1 MYKKTAFTVL
11 TIVLIISISCGCI
24 SDDSDNKRDL
34 KDSPITFAHRE
45 LGAVLDGEYHE
56 TSMTYIQ
63 ADLPVQDTD
72 KMYLGYEP
80 PVSETYINLKVI
92 NEGTTAI
99 SNIRVGLKPPE
110 NWEVRYMPNTHW
122 DVLQPNMGFTVIIY
136 LNSEPIPKY
145 LGLDTDE
152 DGFADLFDPD
162 NNELGLDC
170 YNNNDELKY
179 PQVFSD
185 GLLARE
191 YKFKVEAWADGVSK
205 TNIEYTVEFKD

>member
-1 MYKKTAFTVL
+1 M
-11 TIVLIISISCGCI
+11 ISISCGCV
-24 SDDSDNKRDL
+24 SDDSDKVRHDEG
-34 KDSPITFAHRE
+34 PITLVHRK
-45 LGAVLDGEYHE
+45 LGAVLNEEYQE
-56 TSMTYIQ
+56 TSMTYTP
-63 ADLPVQDTD
+63 ADLPVQNTD

-99 SNIRVGLKPPE
+99 SNIRVGLELPKG
-110 NWEVRYMPNTHW
+110 WEVSYMPNAHW
-122 DVLQPNMGFTVIIY
+122 DVLQPNTGFTVIIY

-152 DGFADLFDPD
+152 DGFADIFNPD
-162 NNELGLDC
+162 NNELELDC

-185 GLLARE
+185 GLRARE
-191 YKFKVEAWADGVSK
+191 YKFKIESWADGVSK
-205 TNIEYTVEFKD
+205 TNIEYTVEFKG